1 MAAFSAATTRDAQR
15 AARPCRHHPHTP
27 SGRQHGAHVSS
38 RARFLKGSFVLTI
51 SNNNAGGAEF
61 GDSVAAAKPRRRIG
75 RWLLG
80 FLLIGLLAIAA
91 IVANWLHKAQRITS
105 RIESHV
111 ASQPYPGFAI
121 GDLGGMPVKI
131 PRHMAEMLEYDGDP
145 GWAPAPDWRPP
156 VRTFESK
163 INSFGFYVRYPDGQT
178 LDSWERREEKRLT
191 PPWEDRWIDVG
202 VKSGKRYTRDGFLD
216 VYVKRRLLNHVG
228 KSVNHRYYRQ
238 PENEYGLEVYR
249 LTPPPEGP
257 DPTKTRV
264 IEEFVGRDASGKVIS
279 TFDCTVSF
287 DINRSTCSQVWSM
300 EDHGL
305 RVQLTASYRRPLL
318 QHWGEIQPMVTR
330 MVLRFRHY
338 PSKPEE
344 APSAPR

>member
-1 MAAFSAATTRDAQR
+1 MTT
-15 AARPCRHHPHTP
+15 
-27 SGRQHGAHVSS
+27 
-38 RARFLKGSFVLTI
+38 
-51 SNNNAGGAEF
+51 SNKNAGDAEF
-61 GDSVAAAKPRRRIG
+61 GDAVAVAKPRRRIG

-80 FLLIGLLAIAA
+80 LLLIGLLAIAG
-91 IVANWLHKAQRITS
+91 IVAIWLHKAQRITS

-121 GDLGGMPVKI
+121 GDLGGMPVKM

-156 VRTFESK
+156 VRTFESR
-163 INSFGFYVRYPDGQT
+163 INSFGFYVRYPDGST

-202 VKSGKRYTRDGFLD
+202 VKSGKRYPRDGFLD
-216 VYVKRRLLNHVG
+216 VYVKRRLLDHTG
-228 KSVNHRYYRQ
+228 KSVTHRYYRQ